1 MIGAM
6 ELIENTLRG
15 DEALREFVK
24 PLMALLYRPETT
36 ELIINE
42 PGVVF
47 AESDC
52 GWERHEFPQ
61 LDMDHLM
68 QMAKAIATHSKQEI
82 SAQHPILS
90 AMLPTHERV
99 QIVMPP
105 AVPVGTISFSVRR
118 PSARIQTLAEYE
130 SQQVFELTRWRLPE
144 AEVQAGERVDKMTV
158 PGSDQKLLQLL
169 RAGRYADF
177 LAEAVTNRLNICVVG
192 DTGSGKTTL
201 MKTLCQSIPVY
212 ERIITIEDVRELFMP
227 NHDNQV
233 NLLYSKGGQGQA
245 KVTPADLIASCMRM
259 KPDRVLLAELRGSES
274 YDFLKLLT
282 TGHSG
287 SITSFHAESCSRA
300 IARFALMT
308 KEHPEAA
315 AYDDVALKRLLFMTM
330 DVIAHLKAE
339 PIFDSDGQ
347 QIGKRR
353 VMTEIYFDP
362 YKRLELAYA
371 T

>member
-6 ELIENTLRG
+6 ELIENNLRG

-90 AMLPTHERV
+90 AMLPTQERV

-130 SQQVFELTRWRLPE
+130 SQKVFESTQWHLPE
-144 AEVQAGERVDKMTV
+144 AEVEGVGKMTV
-158 PGSDQKLLQLL
+158 PGSDQKLIKLL
-169 RAGRYADF
+169 RARCFADF

-201 MKTLCQSIPVY
+201 MKTLCQSIPGY

-300 IARFALMT
+300 IARFALMA

-339 PIFDSDGQ
+339 PIFDGDGQ